1 MNIELLKQLKKDTDA
16 AIKAE
21 SDYAK
26 KSERCRLLGVDASE
40 RQRSKA
46 LNAMHEAAF
55 DCRRCEDN
63 LHATLVDL
71 GMTPI
76 GSSGRYES
84 RVRPQGNGGINAQML
99 YTPRKPQSLRSLKRK

>member
-21 SDYAK
+21 NDYSK
-26 KSERCRLLGVDASE
+26 KSERCRLLGINASE
-40 RQRSKA
+40 KQRSKA
-46 LNAMHEAAF
+46 VSAMHEAAF

-71 GMTPI
+71 EMTPI
-76 GSSGRYES
+76 GSLEQYET
-84 RVRPQGNGGINAQML
+84 RQRTQGNGGINAQMM
-99 YTPRKPQSLRSLKRK
+99 YAPRKPQALQR

>member
-21 SDYAK
+21 NDYAK
-26 KSERCRLLGVDASE
+26 KSERCRLLGMDASE
-40 RQRSKA
+40 KQRAKA
-46 LNAMHEAAF
+46 TSAMHEAAF

-71 GMTPI
+71 EMTPI
-76 GSSGRYES
+76 GDSSRYEP
-84 RVRPQGNGGINAQML
+84 RERINDNGAINLRYM
-99 YTPRKPQSLRSLKRK
+99 YHPRKPQALAK

>member
-21 SDYAK
+21 NDYIR
-26 KSERCRLLGVDASE
+26 KSERCRLLGMDASE
-40 RQRSKA
+40 KQRSKA
-46 LNAMHEAAF
+46 TSAMHEAAF

-71 GMTPI
+71 EMTPI
-76 GSSGRYES
+76 GSRGRYEP
-84 RVRPQGNGGINAQML
+84 RQRPQGNGGINAQMM
-99 YTPRKPQSLRSLKRK
+99 YAPRKPQALQK